1 MTRTSATGTEA
12 PRPSE
17 AGFTLVELMVSLFV
31 IGLIGAAV
39 MLTLP
44 APGASVSQEAE
55 TLAARLR
62 RAQEH
67 AVIMNRPVDVAIDAD
82 GYRFRELSRGGWRE
96 MDAYGPFA
104 AKTWGEG
111 LSAEVVGPGERAGVR
126 FDPAGG
132 ANPVVVRLSFD
143 ARNAAVAVDQA
154 GNVRIDAGAR

>member
-1 MTRTSATGTEA
+1 MTRTSATGTRT
-12 PRPSE
+12 PGE

-44 APGASVSQEAE
+44 EGGASVSQEAE

-67 AVIMNRPVDVAIDAD
+67 AVIMNRPVDVTIDAK
-82 GYRFRELSRGGWRE
+82 GYRFRELARAGWRE

-104 AKTWGEG
+104 AKAWSEG
-111 LSAEVVGPGERAGVR
+111 MVADVQGPDASGRVR

-132 ANPVVVRLSFD
+132 ANPVVVRLSND
-143 ARNAAVAVDQA
+143 VRNAAVSVDQA
-154 GNVRIDAGAR
+154 GNVRIDAHAR

>member
-1 MTRTSATGTEA
+1 MTRTSVTGTSH
-12 PRPSE
+12 RGE

-44 APGASVSQEAE
+44 DRGPSVAQEAE
-55 TLAARLR
+55 ALAGRLR

-67 AVIMNRPVDVAIDAD
+67 AVIMNRPVDVTIDAG
-82 GYRFRELSRGGWRE
+82 GYRFRELSRTGWRE

-104 AKTWGEG
+104 AKTWSEG
-111 LSAEVVGPGERAGVR
+111 VNAQVQGPDARHGVR
-126 FDPAGG
+126 FDPTGG
-132 ANPVVVRLSFD
+132 ANPVVVRLSHD

-154 GNVRIDAGAR
+154 GNVRIDAIAR